1 MQRLGIFGMQTASL
15 VVCAPLVA
23 FAPGAAGNRELTVT
37 RPQGPSTMTMMLT
50 QSGSGVAA
58 TMSSPFC
65 SSQITG
71 TVSEA
76 DVTLTA
82 DIHTHPTIP
91 RTARVS
97 LHVGF

>member
-1 MQRLGIFGMQTASL
+1 MQRLRIFGMLTASL
-15 VVCAPLVA
+15 VV
-23 FAPGAAGNRELTVT
+23 
-37 RPQGPSTMTMMLT
+37 TMTLT
-50 QSGSGVAA
+50 QSGSGVTG
-58 TMSSPFC
+58 TMSSPFG

-71 TVSEA
+71 TVSGA

>member
-1 MQRLGIFGMQTASL
+1 MLTASL
-15 VVCAPLVA
+15 VV
-23 FAPGAAGNRELTVT
+23 
-37 RPQGPSTMTMMLT
+37 TMTLT
-50 QSGSGVAA
+50 QSGSGVTG
-58 TMSSPFC
+58 TMSSPFG

-71 TVSEA
+71 TVSVA

-91 RTARVS
+91 RPARVS